1 MKKIFV
7 AVLFLFV
14 FPICVLARD
23 FDVTSHH
30 IVLFNMLDDTLLYE
44 ELADEKV
51 SIASLTKIMTTVVAL
66 ENVKDLEE
74 IITIKEED
82 FNGTVGYSE
91 AGFKIGD
98 KVTVMDLLYG
108 VMLPSG
114 ADAVNAIVRKVS
126 GNQENFVNLM
136 NDLAKKIALKNTH
149 FQNPIGK
156 DHEDNY
162 STANDVARLLKYA
175 LQNDVFKKIFATKY
189 YKVPSNGLELRST
202 LSHYSMLDT
211 SIIMGSKSGF
221 TKGAGRCLASI
232 SEINGVDYLLVVI
245 KSLVDKNYNAVKDT
259 LTIYDYYSK
268 NYSYQTLLSSSKVIA
283 SLPVKWGKSK
293 NYEVKLDKSIT
304 KYLKNGT
311 AENLSIS
318 FDGVDEITAKMSE
331 GEKLGVVS
339 VYHEEELLYQTDVF
353 LDTTL
358 DFYHPVLYLFLV
370 GIVFFLVLVRRLK
383 KKKKAHKK

>member
-175 LQNDVFKKIFATKY
+175 LQNDVFKKIFTTKY

-268 NYSYQTLLSSSKVIA
+268 NYSYKTLLSPSKVIA
-283 SLPVKWGKSK
+283 SLPVKWGKRK

>member
-1 MKKIFV
+1 MKKIFI

-136 NDLAKKIALKNTH
+136 NDLTKKIALKNIH

-175 LQNDVFKKIFATKY
+175 LQNDVFKKIFTTKY

-268 NYSYQTLLSSSKVIA
+268 NYSYQTLLSPSKVIA

-370 GIVFFLVLVRRLK
+370 GIVLFLVLVRRLK
-383 KKKKAHKK
+383 KKKKSHKK

>member
-1 MKKIFV
+1 MKKIFI

-44 ELADEKV
+44 ELAAEKV

-66 ENVKDLEE
+66 ENVKGLEE

-114 ADAVNAIVRKVS
+114 ADAVNAIVRKIS

-175 LQNDVFKKIFATKY
+175 LQNDVFKKIFTTKY

-268 NYSYQTLLSSSKVIA
+268 NYSYQTLLSPSKVIA
-283 SLPVKWGKSK
+283 SLPVKWGKRK

>member
-175 LQNDVFKKIFATKY
+175 LQNDVFKKIFTTKY

>member
-175 LQNDVFKKIFATKY
+175 LQNDVFKKIFTTKY

-268 NYSYQTLLSSSKVIA
+268 NYSYQTLLSPSKVIA
-283 SLPVKWGKSK
+283 SLPVKWGKRK

-370 GIVFFLVLVRRLK
+370 VIVFFLVLVRRLK

>member
-175 LQNDVFKKIFATKY
+175 LQNDVFKKIFTTKY

-268 NYSYQTLLSSSKVIA
+268 NYSYQTLLSPSKVIA
-283 SLPVKWGKSK
+283 SLPVKWGKRK